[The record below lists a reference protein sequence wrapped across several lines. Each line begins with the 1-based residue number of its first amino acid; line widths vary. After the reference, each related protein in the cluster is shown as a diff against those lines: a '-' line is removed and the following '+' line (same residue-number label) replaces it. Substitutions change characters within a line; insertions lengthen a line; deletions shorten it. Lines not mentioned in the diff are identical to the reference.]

1 MKPFSKITYEEA
13 LVEEAVMELTEQML
27 ISRQK
32 AVATEGE
39 VWKANA
45 ERNAQIEAEMY
56 PDADSMD
63 IYSPVGARI
72 VFMGRNGRDAELESA
87 KQSLVIGGTYT
98 VARIGVE
105 DWSSDVELLEAPG
118 RYFNTVMFRN
128 K

>member
-13 LVEEAVMELTEQML
+13 LVEEASLEFETFKQDQL
-27 ISRQK
+27 K
-32 AVATEGE
+32 KFVAKEGE

-56 PDADSMD
+56 PYAQPMD

-87 KQSLVIGGTYT
+87 KQSLVISGTYT
-98 VARIGVE
+98 VARIGVG
-105 DWSSDVELLEAPG
+105 DSSSDVELLEAPG
-118 RYFNTVMFRN
+118 RYFNSVMFRN